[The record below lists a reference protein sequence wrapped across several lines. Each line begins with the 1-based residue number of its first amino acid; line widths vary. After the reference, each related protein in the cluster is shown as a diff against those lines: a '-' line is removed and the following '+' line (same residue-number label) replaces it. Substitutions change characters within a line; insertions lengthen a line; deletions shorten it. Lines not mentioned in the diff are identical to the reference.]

1 MATSAGKAMFW
12 VRCPI
17 IKSASLHLLTRRL
30 NPLQD
35 FVGAPENHGPK
46 VVAFEGEFAFTEGH
60 AQELKTI
67 ALAQQVGKRL
77 RLFFSYNNAG
87 IDDSLIGGVIPEK
100 YGAQY
105 DIANQFQSYG
115 WNVFTLAD
123 GT

>member
-1 MATSAGKAMFW
+1 
-12 VRCPI
+12 
-17 IKSASLHLLTRRL
+17 
-30 NPLQD
+30 
-35 FVGAPENHGPK
+35 
-46 VVAFEGEFAFTEGH
+46 VAFEGEFAFTEGH

-105 DIANQFQSYG
+105 DIANQFQSWTAGTSSRSPMVRSIVAATG
-115 WNVFTLAD
+115 WVNATLNITSPLPLHHQAPRTRTWIAVFKQMEDWT
-123 GT
+123 GG

>member
-1 MATSAGKAMFW
+1 
-12 VRCPI
+12 
-17 IKSASLHLLTRRL
+17 
-30 NPLQD
+30 
-35 FVGAPENHGPK
+35 VGAPENQGPK

-87 IDDSLIGGVIPEK
+87 IDDALIGGVIPEK
-100 YGAQY
+100 YGEQY

-123 GT
+123 GISPLRSLS